1 MLETFEILEN
11 GEIKISENVIAVI
24 TTVAALG
31 VDGVTKMN
39 GTLTAD
45 IGEKLGIRT
54 SEGKGVK
61 VEFLNGALKI
71 ELQIFVEYG
80 RKVVDVAKAVQLAV
94 KESVTMMT
102 EMQIQGIYVT
112 VQGVSLDKNTQG
124 VGLFSKK

>member
-1 MLETFEILEN
+1 MLETFEIFEN

-45 IGEKLGIRT
+45 IGEKLGIRA

>member
-1 MLETFEILEN
+1 MLETFDILEN

-24 TTVAALG
+24 TTVAALS

-39 GTLTAD
+39 GTLTDD
-45 IGEKLGIRT
+45 IGEKLGIRA

-71 ELQIFVEYG
+71 DLQIFVEYG
-80 RKVVDVAKAVQLAV
+80 RKVVDVARAVQLAV
-94 KESVTMMT
+94 KDSVTMMT
-102 EMQIQGIYVT
+102 EMQIQGIHVT

-124 VGLFSKK
+124 VGLFSRK

>member
-39 GTLTAD
+39 GTLTDD
-45 IGEKLGIRT
+45 IGEKLGIRA

-71 ELQIFVEYG
+71 DLQIFVEYG
-80 RKVVDVAKAVQLAV
+80 RKVVDVARAVQMAV

-102 EMQIQGIYVT
+102 EMQIQGIHVT